1 MKIRTK
7 LILSFTALITAIAL
21 TMGIV
26 STMTASE
33 ILKEQ
38 AEMDLSYKTIEG
50 AKLINSEMHTQRL
63 SLEVLAELDEMKAMG
78 LEAQSNLIKRQLD
91 KLEFEDVSIIRPDR
105 TLNYVNGSVV
115 KLPADDR
122 VMDIFDGEKVSYFGI
137 SPATNETVLV
147 YATPIMVNTRV
158 VGGLLG
164 RYPGEA
170 LSVLTDGIRYGKTG
184 YAYIIN
190 SEGTVIAHKDRAK
203 VNDQANPIKLAETD
217 PKQKSAADLFTK
229 MLTNKV
235 GVDTY
240 EMNGETLYAAY
251 SPIEDTDWILVVTAT
266 ESEVTGAAA
275 ALQRNMMIVA
285 LLAIFIGMIV
295 TYILG
300 SRIVKPISQVV
311 EKAKILADLDL
322 RENLSAKAL
331 SSKDE
336 MGDISRALQSI
347 IDSFRQIISKV
358 SLSSEEVAASSKQL
372 MASAEQ
378 SALTAE
384 EVSKTVE
391 EIARGASEQASNTED
406 GSTKAASLGESIE
419 TNNKFLIQLSESSVQ
434 VSEIVEY
441 GMNEME
447 KLMEI
452 TKESTASVKEIADI
466 IELTNRSAGN
476 IGQASA
482 MISSIADQTNL
493 LALNAAIEAARAG
506 EAGRGFAVV
515 AEEIRKL
522 AEQSATSTKAI
533 DKTVSELQK
542 NALDAVKTMERVV
555 SITGEQS
562 STVSSSKD
570 MYSAIESATKFS
582 IEYTDHLNETGKVM
596 MKMKESIL
604 DALQNLTAISEENS
618 ASTEEASASMQEQS
632 ASIQQIAGAS
642 ENLAR
647 LSDELREVIRQFNI
661 A

>member
-50 AKLINSEMHTQRL
+50 AKLINSEIHTQRL
-63 SLEVLAELDEMKAMG
+63 SLEVLAELHEMKAMG

-105 TLNYVNGSVV
+105 TLNYVDGSVV

-122 VMDIFDGEKVSYFGI
+122 VLDIFDGEKVSYFGI

-311 EKAKILADLDL
+311 EKAKSLADLDL
-322 RENLSAKAL
+322 RENLSAKVL

-419 TNNKFLIQLSESSVQ
+419 TNNKFLIQLNESSVQ
-434 VSEIVEY
+434 VAEIVEY

-452 TKESTASVKEIADI
+452 TKESTASVREIADI

-522 AEQSATSTKAI
+522 AEQSKNAATQIQDVTSKVTTSVQNLSGSSNELLSYVEKDVQSDYQSMLEVAAKYNDDARYFDDLVTEFSATSEELLASIESVVAAI
-533 DKTVSELQK
+533 DGV
-542 NALDAVKTMERVV
+542 
-555 SITGEQS
+555 
-562 STVSSSKD
+562 
-570 MYSAIESATKFS
+570 
-582 IEYTDHLNETGKVM
+582 
-596 MKMKESIL
+596 
-604 DALQNLTAISEENS
+604 
-618 ASTEEASASMQEQS
+618 ASAADDSGS
-632 ASIQQIAGAS
+632 GKKK
-642 ENLAR
+642 N
-647 LSDELREVIRQFNI
+647 
-661 A
+661 